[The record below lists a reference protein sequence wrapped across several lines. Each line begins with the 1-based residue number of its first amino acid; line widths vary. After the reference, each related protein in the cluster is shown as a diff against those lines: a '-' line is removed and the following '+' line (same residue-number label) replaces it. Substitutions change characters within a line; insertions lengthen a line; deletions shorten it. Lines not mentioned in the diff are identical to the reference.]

1 MCEIL
6 TLFVLSS
13 LSCFLRS
20 RLSFRNHTQTNT
32 HTHRLLFPRACRNFI
47 LTPLSYASN
56 NFRRSE
62 HNENCSMKIYFYFHL
77 LGYFPLL
84 HHYSLGFS
92 LKVFLFFLPRQE
104 HFRLRLRRSRI
115 IHVLNI
121 IETKNFHFERG
132 TDRGARR
139 DTKLLKDDCRDDA
152 FEYHQE
158 MRN

>member
-1 MCEIL
+1 MFSPVPAEFSQSHANKH
-6 TLFVLSS
+6 T
-13 LSCFLRS
+13 
-20 RLSFRNHTQTNT
+20 HTQTAVSSSLPEFHFDTALICLQQLSAERTQRELRHEN
-32 HTHRLLFPRACRNFI
+32 LFLFSSAGIFPSSPSLFSRIF
-47 LTPLSYASN
+47 LESLS
-56 NFRRSE
+56 
-62 HNENCSMKIYFYFHL
+62 
-77 LGYFPLL
+77 
-84 HHYSLGFS
+84 
-92 LKVFLFFLPRQE
+92 FFLPRQE